1 VTLALFQIYAVMKQ
15 RHRNLL
21 VFLFTTSL
29 IMHSLSFF
37 FSTIHKIVFAHDGVG
52 YKTLGV
58 IADVIRICSLALFIL
73 FVLIIAKGWPITRA
87 EITAKPLLVAAWLIY
102 IVLELILF
110 IWTKRSLD
118 VVNEID
124 EFHTVPGWLNLIFRV
139 LLMLWFLCE
148 LRATMMLEQNQLRLR
163 FYLHFGAGIMVWF
176 VHLPIVAIIGLQ
188 ISLMWRY
195 KLILGFS
202 SAANFLAYA
211 IVTHFMWPTKMSYHF
226 LTHPMD
232 SDFSQEELDYYDQE
246 PTESYNYYS
255 NPNYSQPNGHGRHA
269 LNRFNFENHLHEHVK
284 A

>member
-1 VTLALFQIYAVMKQ
+1 
-15 RHRNLL
+15 
-21 VFLFTTSL
+21 
-29 IMHSLSFF
+29 
-37 FSTIHKIVFAHDGVG
+37 
-52 YKTLGV
+52 
-58 IADVIRICSLALFIL
+58 
-73 FVLIIAKGWPITRA
+73 
-87 EITAKPLLVAAWLIY
+87 
-102 IVLELILF
+102 
-110 IWTKRSLD
+110 
-118 VVNEID
+118 
-124 EFHTVPGWLNLIFRV
+124 VPGWFSLIFRI

-202 SAANFLAYA
+202 SAANFLAYV
-211 IVTHFMWPTKMSYHF
+211 IVTHFMWPTKMSYYF

-246 PTESYNYYS
+246 PTNESYNYYS
-255 NPNYSQPNGHGRHA
+255 NPNYTQPNGRSNGNGNGNA
-269 LNRFNFENHLHEHVK
+269 QNGTAGGGNGNRYNFENHLHEHVK